1 MQKIKAIIN
10 NHNMNI
16 LHKNNEIKDE
26 RNWKNKKYCPVGGKC
41 DFLPTQLYQSKFTK
55 SNPLHMKITQMTQ
68 TCRNNTGTLKGA
80 TLFQK

>member
-1 MQKIKAIIN
+1 
-10 NHNMNI
+10 MNI

-26 RNWKNKKYCPVGGKC
+26 RNWKNKKHCPVGGKC
-41 DFLPTQLYQSKFTK
+41 LLANKVFQGKIYQTKFTK

-68 TCRNNTGTLKGA
+68 NCRNNFGTLKGA